1 MMCTLKT
8 YMLRVTVQRRSC
20 ISAFVE
26 RVVTSFAYVE
36 QMQQFFSS
44 DFALALELDG
54 LNESHPILQEVASPD
69 EINSL
74 FDSISYSKVS
84 NMGLYVHRSILV
96 DKFLQLR
103 RCLRTIGWLDIL
115 TFLYFARNILL
126 EYAY

>member
-1 MMCTLKT
+1 MEISDHFRSQIYDVYIKNLHALRLVSYIMCVVPV
-8 YMLRVTVQRRSC
+8 RRRSC
-20 ISAFVE
+20 ISASVE

-44 DFALALELDG
+44 DFALALNLDG

-84 NMGLYVHRSILV
+84 NMGLYVGALV
-96 DKFLQLR
+96 VKFVQLR
-103 RCLRTIGWLDIL
+103 RC
-115 TFLYFARNILL
+115 
-126 EYAY
+126 